1 MKNYFQLYYGIQST
15 YLQPAPIS
23 VDFSEL
29 PININNLE
37 FKPKPLVDFAVQAE
51 HKLRDGELTLFRRPG
66 SRIWQFKYK
75 QNNGK
80 WHRATTKKTIRDENG
95 IAKSVEFER
104 RVRPW
109 WFISE
114 SGKVCINIRYG
125 AKVIEL
131 AKGKTAVE
139 VASGD
144 ELIKTLELIKKS
156 VEAGELDAQIEIAST
171 KLKEG
176 FKR

>member
-1 MKNYFQLYYGIQST
+1 M
-15 YLQPAPIS
+15 A
-23 VDFSEL
+23 
-29 PININNLE
+29 
-37 FKPKPLVDFAVQAE
+37 QAQ
-51 HKLRDGELTLFRRPG
+51 KIGG
-66 SRIWQFKYK
+66 SY
-75 QNNGK
+75 
-80 WHRATTKKTIRDENG
+80 ATKRHKTIRDENG
-95 IAKSVEFER
+95 IGKSVEFER

>member
-1 MKNYFQLYYGIQST
+1 MTAINSLKLVT
-15 YLQPAPIS
+15 AKKPIS
-23 VDFSEL
+23 QP
-29 PININNLE
+29 PI
-37 FKPKPLVDFAVQAE
+37 VQRRL
-51 HKLRDGELTLFRRPG
+51 KLSNKIWDQIQLAQAQKIGG
-66 SRIWQFKYK
+66 SY
-75 QNNGK
+75 
-80 WHRATTKKTIRDENG
+80 ATKRHKTIRDENG